1 MKKYKNLQIAF
12 LIEIFVG
19 FGTILS
25 ISIIGPKALAALAVL
40 ALRPIILEKEI
51 IKDEKTYFQF
61 FYKIIQ
67 SSLSIIFINAFVA
80 FLFFRKKLKT
90 KLFSKFTSEDVS
102 NLTAYLVPS
111 YVSILVNFF
120 NYRLTIWQVNYYEG
134 TENLGYFSLALNFAQ
149 MMLLVTLSL
158 IHI

>member
-67 SSLSIIFINAFVA
+67 SSLSIIFIIDIS
-80 FLFFRKKLKT
+80 KLC
-90 KLFSKFTSEDVS
+90 
-102 NLTAYLVPS
+102 
-111 YVSILVNFF
+111 I
-120 NYRLTIWQVNYYEG
+120 
-134 TENLGYFSLALNFAQ
+134 
-149 MMLLVTLSL
+149 M
-158 IHI
+158 

>member
-1 MKKYKNLQIAF
+1 LKKYKNLQIAF

-67 SSLSIIFINAFVA
+67 SSLSIIFIMIVSLIIIMQFIPIWSA
-80 FLFFRKKLKT
+80 KLP
-90 KLFSKFTSEDVS
+90 
-102 NLTAYLVPS
+102 PS
-111 YVSILVNFF
+111 
-120 NYRLTIWQVNYYEG
+120 
-134 TENLGYFSLALNFAQ
+134 ENLLVIILPFFLLTHGVIGLINYSNFE
-149 MMLLVTLSL
+149 LKE
-158 IHI
+158 